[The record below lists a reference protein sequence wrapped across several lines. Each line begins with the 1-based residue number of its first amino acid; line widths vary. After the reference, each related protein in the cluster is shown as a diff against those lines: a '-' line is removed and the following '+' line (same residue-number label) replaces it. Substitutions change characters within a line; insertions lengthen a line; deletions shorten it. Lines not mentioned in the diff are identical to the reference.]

1 MDRDAARLLRMQS
14 RLKTKAVSHVA
25 AGTVAADEVL
35 SYFEV
40 IEEIESIEEAVEL
53 CQEEGVPTS

>member
-1 MDRDAARLLRMQS
+1 MQS
-14 RLKTKAVSHVA
+14 RLKKKAVADVA

-35 SYFEV
+35 LYFEV